1 MKYLDPSSHVVLPT
15 LLTVNTATADLLL
28 ELAADMGIS
37 LDELLSALAEDS
49 VIALASSDFG
59 DVTIPDR
66 CSKQDLMD
74 SIP

>member
-15 LLTVNTATADLLL
+15 LLTVRSATADLLL
-28 ELAADMGIS
+28 ELADDMGIS
-37 LDELLSALAEDS
+37 LDELLSVLAEDS
-49 VIALASSDFG
+49 VITLGNTSFG

-74 SIP
+74 SIQ